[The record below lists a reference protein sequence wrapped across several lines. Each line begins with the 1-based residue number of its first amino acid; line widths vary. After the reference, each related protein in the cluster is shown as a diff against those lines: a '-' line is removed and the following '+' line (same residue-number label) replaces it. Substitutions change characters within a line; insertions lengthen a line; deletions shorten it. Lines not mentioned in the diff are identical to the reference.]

1 MVIFFIS
8 TFGLYGVDVDVGVG
22 IVVALSPFLIY
33 RLVKLHPNSFDFE
46 SNIFMLFSINAA

>member
-8 TFGLYGVDVDVGVG
+8 TFGLYGVDVDVGVR

-46 SNIFMLFSINAA
+46 SNIFMLFSIKAA